1 MSGES
6 TIFLIRNR
14 AEALKSILDRT
25 LDPGARRM
33 LLDMVQDYDNVADIL
48 ARIEQT
54 QRVVAKRIP
63 L

>member
-1 MSGES
+1 
-6 TIFLIRNR
+6 
-14 AEALKSILDRT
+14 
-25 LDPGARRM
+25 M
-33 LLDMVQDYDNVADIL
+33 LLDMVQDYDHVADVL